1 MSSHHNATTAEPA
14 RSAASPSRPAPSL
27 RALAIRGSM
36 YTFAGFGFSQVF
48 RLVSNLI
55 LTRLLVPEVFGI
67 MALVNVFIT
76 GLQMFS
82 DVGIGPAI
90 IQNKRDDRAFLNTA
104 WTIQAGRGILL
115 GLGSLVLAWPV
126 ARFYGQPALAVY
138 LPVAA
143 LTAVLSGFNST
154 VLFTLNREMAI
165 GKLTVLNMGTQV
177 VSTIVTILL
186 AWGYPWIMLAAFHWG
201 VLPMPVQNGAVDPVG
216 LLTALEPSV
225 WVLLIGVVF
234 GSLLRLIVSH
244 VLFPDVQNWFHWD
257 RAAARSLFHFG
268 KWIFFSTA
276 ITFLAGQGDRM
287 LLGKV
292 FDVTMLGVYSI
303 AFFLSDSLARMV
315 STVATTVFYP
325 AYSRVYRERPDGLPR
340 AYLKS
345 TLTLSLAVLPGA
357 GFLLLAGDWV
367 VHFLYPGAYEAAG
380 WMLQVLAIRVALS
393 GMFPPAG
400 KVLLAIGR
408 PQWAFWSDVA
418 GTICLLAAIPI
429 AYRHYG
435 IVGAV
440 WAISLSEFAKMPILY
455 MGLMRYR
462 LFSAWKEAVALA
474 LVALGAALGYLFTRY
489 VPHIAMGDLL

>member
-1 MSSHHNATTAEPA
+1 
-14 RSAASPSRPAPSL
+14 L
-27 RALAIRGSM
+27 RALAVRGSL

-48 RLVSNLI
+48 RLASNLI

-115 GLGSLVLAWPV
+115 GLGSLALAWPV
-126 ARFYGQPALAVY
+126 ARFYGQPELAVY

-143 LTAVLSGFNST
+143 LTAVISGFNST

-177 VSTIVTILL
+177 VSTAVTILL
-186 AWGYPWIMLAAFHWG
+186 AWVYPWFMLAAFHWDI
-201 VLPMPVQNGAVDPVG
+201 LPMPMDGGAIDTVG
-216 LLTALEPSV
+216 LLAALRPSV
-225 WVLLIGVVF
+225 WVLLIGVVL
-234 GSLLRLIVSH
+234 GSLLRMVVSH
-244 VLFPDVQNWFHWD
+244 ILFPSVRNWFHWD
-257 RAAARSLFHFG
+257 RAAARSLFNFG

-287 LLGKV
+287 LLGRI
-292 FDVTMLGVYSI
+292 FDITMLGVYSI
-303 AFFLSDSLARMV
+303 AFFLSDSLARLV
-315 STVATTVFYP
+315 STIATTVFYP
-325 AYSRVYRERPDGLPR
+325 AYSRVFRDRPEGLP
-340 AYLKS
+340 AVYLKS
-345 TLTLSLAVLPGA
+345 TLTLSVLVLPGA

-367 VHFLYPGAYEAAG
+367 IHFLYPDAYEAAG

-408 PQWAFWSDVA
+408 PQWSFWSDVA

-429 AYRHYG
+429 GYHYYG
-435 IVGAV
+435 VAGAV
-440 WAISLSEFAKMPILY
+440 WGISLSEFAKMPVLWT
-455 MGLMRYR
+455 GLMRFH

-474 LVALGAALGYLFTRY
+474 LVALGAALGYFFTLY
-489 VPHIAMGDLL
+489 VPYVAMGDLL